1 MASLTEST
9 NRVLSRLESSD
20 MSRSRALGCCMT
32 VAMSRCAGDP
42 QANQFD
48 TWEAWVTAMQ
58 VGSALFD
65 SATAAEGPVTCRI
78 GVNDETKQLPATGP
92 ARYAHAGAWLTTV
105 YLAVICREEARLDR
119 LMRVPVA
126 LLRESGAIF
135 DEYVYKWVE
144 ALQSYW
150 SRRAGDMWSSLVAAI
165 EGARPETASIAD
177 EETLLKIL
185 YPPLELFQLYN
196 RGEIEKFNESL
207 AEFLTWHRQYWS
219 ADEARATDR
228 DGLVA
233 LAPLAIA
240 CMAYDNGFPIDV
252 ESEYLPKEL
261 LHFGWAGEVDS

>member
-1 MASLTEST
+1 MEFST
-9 NRVLSRLESSD
+9 W
-20 MSRSRALGCCMT
+20 
-32 VAMSRCAGDP
+32 
-42 QANQFD
+42 Q
-48 TWEAWVTAMQ
+48 AWVTAMQ

-65 SATAAEGPVTCRI
+65 SATATDGPVVCRI
-78 GVNDETKQLPATGP
+78 GVNDEVKKLPATGP
-92 ARYAHAGAWLTTV
+92 VPYAHAGAWLTSV

-126 LLRESGAIF
+126 FLRESGAVF

-150 SRRAGDMWSSLVAAI
+150 LRRGDDMWSSLVTAI
-165 EGARPETASIAD
+165 EMARPETARIAD

-196 RGEIEKFNESL
+196 RGEAEKFNESL
-207 AEFLTWHRQYWS
+207 AEFLTWHKQYWT
-219 ADEARATDR
+219 ADEARAMDS

-240 CMAYDNGFPIDV
+240 SMAYDNGFSVDI
-252 ESEYLPKEL
+252 ESEYLPREL
-261 LHFGWAGEVDS
+261 LKFGWAGEVDA